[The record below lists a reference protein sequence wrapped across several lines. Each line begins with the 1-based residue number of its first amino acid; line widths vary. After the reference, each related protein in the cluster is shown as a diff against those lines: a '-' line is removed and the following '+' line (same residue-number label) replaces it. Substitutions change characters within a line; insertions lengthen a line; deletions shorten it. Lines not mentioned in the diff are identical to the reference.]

1 MSGIHS
7 TACIDPRAE
16 LGNEVEVGPFS
27 VIGAGVVLHDRV
39 KIGPHVTVD
48 GPTTIGSETRIYPG
62 AAVGCDPQDLKYRG
76 EQTQLVI
83 GERNI
88 IREHVTISRGT
99 VGGGGMTRVG
109 NDNLFM
115 AGSHVAHDCVVGNY
129 CVFANCAALAG
140 HVVVQDRAI
149 LSGFAGVHQFTRI
162 GRCAMISGGA
172 MVVQDVPPFC
182 IAQGD
187 RARLFGLNIVGLRRA
202 GFKLEVMQS
211 LKQAYRDIYNHQGLP
226 MRVALEQV
234 RDAYAKVPEVVELVE
249 FIESSVRGVCR
260 SVGTEPVID

>member
-1 MSGIHS
+1 VIHP
-7 TACIDPRAE
+7 TAVVDPIAE
-16 LGNEVEVGPFS
+16 LGRNVEIGPYS
-27 VIGAGVVLHDRV
+27 VISADVVLHDNV
-39 KIGPHVTVD
+39 KIGAHVTID
-48 GPTTIGSETRIYPG
+48 GPTTIGAETRIYPG

-76 EQTQLVI
+76 ERTRLII
-83 GERNI
+83 GERNT
-88 IREHVTISRGT
+88 IREHVTIARGT
-99 VGGGGMTRVG
+99 MGGGGVTRVG
-109 NDNLFM
+109 SDNLFM
-115 AGSHVAHDCVVGNY
+115 AGSHVAHDCVVGSH

-140 HVVVQDRAI
+140 HVVVQDRVI

-202 GFKLEVMQS
+202 GFKLEVMQA
-211 LKQAYRDIYNHQGLP
+211 LKQAYRDVYNHQGLP

-234 RDAYAKVPEVVELVE
+234 REAYAEVPEVVELVE

-260 SVGTEPVID
+260 SVGIEQVTD